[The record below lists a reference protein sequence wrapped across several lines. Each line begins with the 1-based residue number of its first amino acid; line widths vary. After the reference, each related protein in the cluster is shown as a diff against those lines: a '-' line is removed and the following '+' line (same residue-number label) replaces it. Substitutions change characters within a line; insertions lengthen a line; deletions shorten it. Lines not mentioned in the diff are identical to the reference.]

1 MPETLSGEVVEL
13 LADTQRLLDCAEPNL
28 TDWEDY
34 GRRRNELFQ
43 RLQERSLAIEGI
55 DLDSGALLQLYVAV
69 LENDRLLVLKIRQ
82 HLSEFSRELEALSDQ
97 RRLVN
102 AYDKVNNP
110 HQTFHR
116 HSA

>member
-1 MPETLSGEVVEL
+1 MPATLSGEVAEL
-13 LADTQRLLDCAEPNL
+13 LADTRRLLDCAEPNL

-34 GRRRNELFQ
+34 SRRRNELFQ
-43 RLQERSLAIEGI
+43 RLQDRSPAIEGI
-55 DLDSGALLQLYVAV
+55 DLDFSALLQLYAAV

-82 HLSEFSRELEALSDQ
+82 HLSEISRELEALSDQ

-102 AYDKVNNP
+102 AYDSVNNP
-110 HQTFHR
+110 HRSFHR